1 MLLQL
6 KYINTIMNLKFCL
19 ALSCSVLIGLT
30 SCKEKPKD
38 EEAPVFE
45 LSDTMLKRCEF
56 TKVRLQ
62 DVKSELKL
70 FGKVTADNNKMA
82 HVYPITGGIV
92 AKINVELGDYV
103 TEGQL
108 LAIVKSSEVAD
119 FQRQLLDAKSDVAIS
134 EKNLQVAKDL
144 FAGKL
149 NSEKEVLASQK
160 ELEKANAELNRINE
174 VYSIYH
180 LKQGSEYRITAPISG
195 FIINKD
201 VTQNEELRSDRTEEV
216 FTIAQ
221 INDVWVLAN
230 VNESNISKVA
240 LGYEADVQTISYED
254 KIFVGK
260 VDKIFNVIDPA
271 TKAMKI
277 LVKINNPDL
286 LLKPEMN
293 ATVNLKFSENRKLV
307 AIPSSAI
314 IFDKNKNW
322 VMVYKNRK
330 HIETRLVEIYHKLGD
345 ITYITSGVNEYENV
359 ISKNGLLIY
368 DALND

>member
-1 MLLQL
+1 M
-6 KYINTIMNLKFCL
+6 KH
-19 ALSCSVLIGLT
+19 
-30 SCKEKPKD
+30 
-38 EEAPVFE
+38 
-45 LSDTMLKRCEF
+45 CEF
-56 TKVRLQ
+56 TAVKLE

-92 AKINVELGDYV
+92 ASINVELGDYV
-103 TEGQL
+103 TQGQL
-108 LAIVKSSEVAD
+108 LAVVKSSEVAD
-119 FQRQLLDAKSDVAIS
+119 FQRQLLDAKSDVALA
-134 EKNLQVAKDL
+134 EKNVQVSKDL
-144 FAGKL
+144 FNGKL
-149 NSEKEVLASQK
+149 NSEKDVIAAQK

-180 LKQGSEYRITAPISG
+180 LKPGSEYRITAPMSG
-195 FIINKD
+195 FVVNKD
-201 VTQNEELRSDRTEEV
+201 ITQNEELRTDRTEEV
-216 FTIAQ
+216 FSIAQ
-221 INDVWVLAN
+221 IDEVWVLAN

-240 LGYEADVQTISYED
+240 LGYEADVQTISYNE
-254 KIFVGK
+254 KIFKGK
-260 VDKIFNVIDPA
+260 VDKIFNVIDPT

-293 ATVNLKFSENRKLV
+293 ATVNLKFTENRKLIAV
-307 AIPSSAI
+307 PSNAI

-322 VMVYKNRK
+322 VMVYKDRK
-330 HIETRLVEIYHKLGD
+330 NIETRLIEVYSTIGST
-345 ITYITSGVNEYENV
+345 TYIKSGMDEGEKV

>member
-1 MLLQL
+1 MKIKPNIQLLFVMC
-6 KYINTIMNLKFCL
+6 IT
-19 ALSCSVLIGLT
+19 LSNCT
-30 SCKEKPKD
+30 NKKTD
-38 EEAPVFE
+38 PVPDKFE
-45 LSDTMLKRCEF
+45 LSDTMMKRCEF
-56 TKVRLQ
+56 TSARYEK
-62 DVKSELKL
+62 VKSELRL

-92 AKINVELGDYV
+92 AEIKVELGDYV

-108 LAIVKSSEVAD
+108 LAVVRSSEVAD
-119 FQRQLLDAKSDVAIS
+119 MQRQMFDARSNVAVA

-149 NSEKEVLASQK
+149 NSEKDVLLAEK
-160 ELEKANAELNRINE
+160 ELEKSNAELTRINE

-201 VTQNEELRSDRTEEV
+201 ITQNEELRSDRAEEV

-230 VNESNISKVA
+230 VNESNISRVA
-240 LGYEADVQTISYED
+240 LGYEADVQTLSYPD
-254 KIFVGK
+254 KTFVGK
-260 VDKIFNVIDPA
+260 VDKIFNVIDPS

-277 LVKINNPDL
+277 LVKISNPDL

-293 ATVNLKFSENRKLV
+293 ATINLKFSENRELI
-307 AIPSSAI
+307 AIPSSAVL
-314 IFDKNKNW
+314 FDKNKDW
-322 VMVYKNRK
+322 VMVYKNK
-330 HIETRLVEIYHKLGD
+330 DDIETRQIEIYHQVGNT
-345 ITYITSGVNEYENV
+345 TYVLTGLKENDRV

>member
-1 MLLQL
+1 M
-6 KYINTIMNLKFCL
+6 KNLFYTT
-19 ALSCSVLIGLT
+19 LSCLILLGFNA
-30 SCKEKPKD
+30 CKQKPKE
-38 EEAPVFE
+38 EEAKGFE
-45 LSDTMLKRCEF
+45 LTDTMMKRCEF
-56 TKVRLQ
+56 TKVRMQ
-62 DVKSELKL
+62 DVKSQLKL
-70 FGKVTADNNKMA
+70 FGKVEADNNKMA

-92 AKINVELGDYV
+92 ANINVELGDHV

-108 LAIVKSSEVAD
+108 LAIVRSSEVAD
-119 FQRQLLDAKSDVAIS
+119 FQRQLLDARSDVALA
-134 EKNLQVAKDL
+134 EKNLQVARDL

-149 NSEKEVLASQK
+149 NSEKDVLASEK
-160 ELEKANAELNRINE
+160 ELEKAKAELNRITE

-195 FIINKD
+195 FIISKD
-201 VTQNEELRSDRTEEV
+201 ITQNEELRSDRVEEV

-240 LGYEADVQTISYED
+240 LNYEADVQTLSYPD
-254 KIFVGK
+254 KIFKGK

-277 LVKINNPDL
+277 LVKISNPDL

-293 ATVNLKFSENRKLV
+293 ATINLKFSENRKLV
-307 AIPSSAI
+307 ALPSSAVL
-314 IFDKNKNW
+314 FDKNKNW
-322 VMVYKNRK
+322 VMVYKNK
-330 HIETRLVEIYHKLGD
+330 NNIETRQVEVYHQLGD
-345 ITYITSGVNEYENV
+345 VTYITSGVEEYENV

>member
-1 MLLQL
+1 MKNSKIYLAIPCILL
-6 KYINTIMNLKFCL
+6 II
-19 ALSCSVLIGLT
+19 IG
-30 SCKEKPKD
+30 SCKTAPK
-38 EEAPVFE
+38 EEATQSFE
-45 LSDTMLKRCEF
+45 LSDTMMKHCEF
-56 TKVRLQ
+56 TEAKMQ

-92 AKINVELGDYV
+92 AEINVELGDYV
-103 TEGQL
+103 NQGQL

-119 FQRQLLDAKSDVAIS
+119 FQRQLLDAKSDVALA
-134 EKNLQVAKDL
+134 EKNVQVAKDL
-144 FAGKL
+144 YAGKL
-149 NSEKEVLASQK
+149 NSEKDVIAAQK
-160 ELEKANAELNRINE
+160 ELEKANAELTRINE

-195 FIINKD
+195 FIVNKD
-201 VTQNEELRSDRTEEV
+201 ITQNEELRTDRTEEV
-216 FTIAQ
+216 FSIAQ
-221 INDVWVLAN
+221 INQVWVLAN

-240 LGYEADVQTISYED
+240 IGYEADVQTISYND
-254 KIFVGK
+254 KIFKGK
-260 VDKIFNVIDPA
+260 VDKIFNVIDPS

-277 LVKINNPDL
+277 LIKIDNPDL

-293 ATVNLKFSENRKLV
+293 ATVNLRFTENKKLIAV
-307 AIPSSAI
+307 PSSSI

-322 VMVYKNRK
+322 VMVYKDRK
-330 HIETRLVEIYHKLGD
+330 NIETRLVDVYSNIGNT
-345 ITYITSGVNEYENV
+345 TYVLSGIDEGEKV

>member
-1 MLLQL
+1 MALICLVML
-6 KYINTIMNLKFCL
+6 THT
-19 ALSCSVLIGLT
+19 A
-30 SCKEKPKD
+30 CKDKPKD
-38 EEAPVFE
+38 EAVDKFE
-45 LSDTMLKRCEF
+45 LSDTMMKRCEF
-56 TKVRLQ
+56 TEAKLM
-62 DVKSELKL
+62 DVNNELKL
-70 FGKVTADNNKMA
+70 FGKVTADNDKMA

-92 AKINVELGDYV
+92 AGINVELGDYV

-119 FQRQLLDAKSDVAIS
+119 FQRQLLDAKSNVALS

-144 FAGKL
+144 FTGKL
-149 NSEKEVLASQK
+149 NSEKDVLASEK
-160 ELEKANAELNRINE
+160 ELEKAHAELTRINE

-195 FIINKD
+195 FIISKD
-201 VTQNEELRSDRTEEV
+201 ITKNEELRSDRAEEV
-216 FTIAQ
+216 FVIAQ

-254 KIFVGK
+254 KIFKGK
-260 VDKIFNVIDPA
+260 VDKIFNVIDPT

-293 ATVNLKFSENRKLV
+293 ATINLKFSENRKLV
-307 AIPSSAI
+307 AVPSSAI
-314 IFDKNKNW
+314 IFDKNKDW
-322 VMVYKNRK
+322 VMVFKDRK
-330 HIETRLVEIYHKLGD
+330 HIETRLVDVYHKLGD
-345 ITYITSGVNEYENV
+345 ITYIKKGVSENEKV